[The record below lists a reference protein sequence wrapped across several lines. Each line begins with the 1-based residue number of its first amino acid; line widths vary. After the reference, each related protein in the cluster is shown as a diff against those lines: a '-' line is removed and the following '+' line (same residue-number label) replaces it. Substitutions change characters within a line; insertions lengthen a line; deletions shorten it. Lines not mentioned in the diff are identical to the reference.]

1 MLWLCAVDLGF
12 LVVNGR
18 RAYNSNIRHGLTA
31 MHPCRIET
39 LEYYTR
45 QHNDIA
51 ECDTSNI

>member
-31 MHPCRIET
+31 THPCRIET